1 MDKETVTTV
10 TPEAPKTET
19 TQTKD
24 SDELSS
30 LREQVQSLK
39 DSLSQKID
47 ELAQQRLQEKE
58 ISYRQRIEEAQRLVA
73 EAEQNKLL
81 EEELFKNE
89 KYNKID
95 SWRENKE
102 REFKEAVAKLADM
115 GHQNMHMANFYK
127 DYESYKVAAAKGDQ
141 RAKDKLG
148 IMQLTYAAMQHGPD
162 KLLQMLKS
170 NIGMKV

>member
-19 TQTKD
+19 TQAKD

-58 ISYRQRIEEAQRLVA
+58 ISYKQRIEEAQRLVA

-95 SWRENKE
+95 S
-102 REFKEAVAKLADM
+102 
-115 GHQNMHMANFYK
+115 
-127 DYESYKVAAAKGDQ
+127 
-141 RAKDKLG
+141 
-148 IMQLTYAAMQHGPD
+148 
-162 KLLQMLKS
+162 
-170 NIGMKV
+170 

>member
-19 TQTKD
+19 TQAKD

-95 SWRENKE
+95 S
-102 REFKEAVAKLADM
+102 
-115 GHQNMHMANFYK
+115 
-127 DYESYKVAAAKGDQ
+127 
-141 RAKDKLG
+141 
-148 IMQLTYAAMQHGPD
+148 
-162 KLLQMLKS
+162 
-170 NIGMKV
+170 

>member
-1 MDKETVTTV
+1 MDKETVTAV

-95 SWRENKE
+95 S
-102 REFKEAVAKLADM
+102 
-115 GHQNMHMANFYK
+115 
-127 DYESYKVAAAKGDQ
+127 
-141 RAKDKLG
+141 
-148 IMQLTYAAMQHGPD
+148 
-162 KLLQMLKS
+162 
-170 NIGMKV
+170 